1 MKVLVYGGSFDPP
14 HIGHIRSVQVAAAAL
29 EPDQILLIP
38 AAEPPHKAL
47 SKASPPAAERL
58 AMAELAAGEIPGCQA
73 SDVELE
79 RSGPSYTS
87 DTLRQLRQRYPAA
100 ELIFLMGTDMLL
112 TLEDWHEPETI
123 LSLAS
128 AAVFARETG
137 REREIEAAAAR
148 LRQRYGATVYVLS
161 GEPVRVSSTQV
172 RALLPARR
180 GRELVPE
187 SVYGYIIQKRLYG
200 AKPDFDWLREKAY
213 AYLKPG
219 RVPHVQG
226 TEAEARSLA
235 ARWGVDVDDAA
246 EAAIVHDI
254 TKKCSYDEQLCLCEK
269 YGIIPDA
276 CQLASE
282 KLLHSLTGG
291 PFAAERFG
299 IPEHIV
305 QAVRWHTTG
314 RPAMTDLQRI
324 VYLADYIEPNRHG
337 FSGLA
342 ELRQAAYEDL
352 DAAMD
357 LALRMSLAEV
367 REKGRQP
374 HEDTVT
380 AQQYYEKRLKE
391 RGVPPVAWTP
401 EADQD

>member
-1 MKVLVYGGSFDPP
+1 MRVLVYGGSFDPP
-14 HIGHIRSVQVAAAAL
+14 HVGHIRSVRTAAAAL
-29 EPDQILLIP
+29 KPDRILLIP
-38 AAEPPHKAL
+38 AAEPPHKKL
-47 SKASPPAAERL
+47 SGTSPAPAERL
-58 AMAELAAGEIPGCQA
+58 AIAELAAAEIPGCQA
-73 SDVELE
+73 LDIELV
-79 RSGPSYTS
+79 RTGPSYTS
-87 DTLRQLRQRYPAA
+87 DTLRQLRRQYPEG
-100 ELIFLMGTDMLL
+100 ELVFLLGTDMLL
-112 TLEDWHEPETI
+112 TLDSWHEPETI

-128 AAVFARETG
+128 VAVFARETG
-137 REREIEAAAAR
+137 RQAEIEEKAAF
-148 LRQRYGATVYVLS
+148 LRQKFGATVYVLAGQPIS
-161 GEPVRVSSTQV
+161 VSSTRV
-172 RALLPARR
+172 RALLPERQ

-187 SVYGYIIQKRLYG
+187 TVYAHIIRKRLYG

-219 RVPHVQG
+219 RVAHVQG
-226 TEAEARSLA
+226 TEAEARKLA

-254 TKKCSYDEQLCLCEK
+254 TKKLTYEEQLCLCEK
-269 YGIIPDA
+269 YGIILDD
-276 CQLASE
+276 CQRESE

-291 PFAAERFG
+291 PFAAELFG

-314 RPAMTDLQRI
+314 RPAMTDLERV

-367 REKGRQP
+367 QGKGRRP
-374 HEDTVT
+374 HDDTVN
-380 AQQYYEKRLKE
+380 AQKYYAQKLKE
-391 RGVPPVAWTP
+391 KDVRPVAWTP
-401 EADQD
+401 EE

>member
-1 MKVLVYGGSFDPP
+1 MRVLIYGGSFDPP
-14 HIGHIRSVQVAAAAL
+14 HMGHIRSVRTAAAAL
-29 EPDQILLIP
+29 EPDEILLVP

-47 SKASPPAAERL
+47 SKASPPPAERL
-58 AMAELAAGEIPGCQA
+58 AMAELAAGEIPGCRA
-73 SDVELE
+73 LGLELE
-79 RSGPSYTS
+79 RTGPSYTS
-87 DTLRQLRQRYPAA
+87 DTLRQLRRRYPKA
-100 ELIFLMGTDMLL
+100 ELIFLLGTDMLL
-112 TLEDWHEPETI
+112 TLEDWHEPEAI

-128 AAVFARETG
+128 VAVFARETG

-148 LRQRYGATVYVLS
+148 LRERYGARVYVLS
-161 GEPVRVSSTQV
+161 GEPVSVSSTQV
-172 RALLPARR
+172 RELLPRR
-180 GRELVPE
+180 QGRELVPE
-187 SVYGYIIQKRLYG
+187 SVYGHIIRLRLYD
-200 AKPDFDWLREKAY
+200 ARPEFAWLREKAY

-235 ARWGVDVDDAA
+235 ERWGVDVDDAA

-254 TKKCSYDEQLCLCEK
+254 TKKCGYDEQLCLCEK

-282 KLLHSLTGG
+282 KLLHALTGG

-299 IPEHIV
+299 TPAHIV

-314 RPAMTDLQRI
+314 RPAMTDLERV

-342 ELRQAAYEDL
+342 ELRQAAYADL

-374 HEDTVT
+374 HADTVA
-380 AQQYYEKRLKE
+380 AQKYYARKLREK
-391 RGVPPVAWTP
+391 GVPPVAWTP
-401 EADQD
+401 EE